1 MCLRRSSCLFF
12 VFWLD
17 FQNQKIQ
24 MLMSFYS
31 RIFMD
36 DFVPCLGSKP
46 KTPLRSV
53 GLSCSS
59 SLFLVVQSRILV
71 YTVMVFSNLDLI
83 RPSVH
88 HPLYSLPHG
97 PREFLMASHIL
108 GVWPPTICCKFF
120 FACRKDYRQKC
131 RWPWCP
137 GRRPVVAPYNSC
149 YFA

>member
-1 MCLRRSSCLFF
+1 MCLRRSCCFF
-12 VFWLD
+12 LLFWLD

-71 YTVMVFSNLDLI
+71 YTVMVFL
-83 RPSVH
+83 
-88 HPLYSLPHG
+88 
-97 PREFLMASHIL
+97 EFLII
-108 GVWPPTICCKFF
+108 P
-120 FACRKDYRQKC
+120 ACDPC
-131 RWPWCP
+131 RWPRCTDH
-137 GRRPVVAPYNSC
+137 RPVWLLILCLGNSTASITARRGRC
-149 YFA
+149 SPSTHGVLLPTQTCLQNGKLAL